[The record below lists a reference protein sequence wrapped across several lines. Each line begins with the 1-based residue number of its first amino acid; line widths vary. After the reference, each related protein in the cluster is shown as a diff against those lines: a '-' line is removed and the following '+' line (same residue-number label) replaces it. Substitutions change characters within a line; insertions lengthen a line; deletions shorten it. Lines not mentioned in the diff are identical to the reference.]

1 MSSLPEISAELA
13 TYFSLATQS
22 LGAAL
27 VGSAAQRI
35 ADGSIEAGQGC
46 FRRLFRRGGGED
58 GPLVE
63 LPEGRSEERAD
74 QLLGALSTE
83 DRQRLAE
90 ALTAWIDEQRDRTP
104 DAARPDGARL
114 DETRLD
120 EARLAELIVA
130 GAHTHTYNVTAQGA
144 NSAAIGSVGAGATF
158 NFGSG
163 RDGGGA

>member
-58 GPLVE
+58 GTLVE

-90 ALTAWIDEQRDRTP
+90 ALMAWIDEQRDRSP
-104 DAARPDGARL
+104 DAA
-114 DETRLD
+114 RLD
-120 EARLAELIVA
+120 EARLAELIA
-130 GAHTHTYNVTAQGA
+130 AKAHTHTYNVTAQGA

-163 RDGGGA
+163 RDGDGA

>member
-58 GPLVE
+58 GTLVE

-90 ALTAWIDEQRDRTP
+90 ALMAWIDEQRDRTP
-104 DAARPDGARL
+104 DAAR
-114 DETRLD
+114 
-120 EARLAELIVA
+120 LAELIA
-130 GAHTHTYNVTAQGA
+130 AKAHTHTYNVTAQGA

>member
-13 TYFSLATQS
+13 TYFSLATES

-46 FRRLFRRGGGED
+46 FRRLFRRGGED
-58 GPLVE
+58 DTRVE
-63 LPEGRSEERAD
+63 LPEDRSEERAD
-74 QLLGALSTE
+74 QLLGALSAE

-90 ALTAWIDEQRDRTP
+90 ALLAWIDEQRDGTP
-104 DAARPDGARL
+104 DEARPDGVRP
-114 DETRLD
+114 D
-120 EARLAELIVA
+120 EARLAELIA
-130 GAHTHTYNVTAQGA
+130 AKAQTHTYNVTAQGP

-158 NFGSG
+158 HFGSGSG